1 MREYYLNNNNMYR
14 VTNEKGVFK
23 VEEFRSMFDGSFY
36 SSTGYVIMLDSF
48 AEVREVLTE
57 LNGGIEVYG

>member
-14 VTNEKGVFK
+14 VTNEKEHFK
-23 VEEFRSMFDGSFY
+23 VEEFRPMFDGSFY
-36 SSTGYVIMLDSF
+36 SSTGYVIMLDNF

>member
-14 VTNEKGVFK
+14 VTNEKGIFK
-23 VEEFRSMFDGSFY
+23 VEEFRPMFDSSFY
-36 SSTGYVIMLDSF
+36 SSTGYVIMLDNFS
-48 AEVREVLTE
+48 EVREVLTE